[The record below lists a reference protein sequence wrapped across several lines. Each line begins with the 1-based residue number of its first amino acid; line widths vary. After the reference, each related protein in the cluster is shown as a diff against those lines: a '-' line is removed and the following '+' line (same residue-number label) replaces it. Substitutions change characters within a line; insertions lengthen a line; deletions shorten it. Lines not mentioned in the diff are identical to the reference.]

1 MKGVAIALM
10 MALLIVQAALAGTVA
25 TPVPESFD
33 VQSVHLGDDLTHVFL
48 SLGAPQALQVIGG
61 GKEPGY
67 IQLLYFK
74 QNDILSIDIT
84 DLPDNTVIE
93 IEVSGNSWK
102 TNSPIK
108 VGEGV
113 DKAIQSVGK
122 PDSIEDLSSQKK
134 WMLEQAGDHALMR
147 KLIEKN
153 SGDSA
158 LVYNDLGIYAE
169 YDKDKR
175 MIKTVRL
182 FQPMGVT
189 EQIAY
194 RL

>member
-1 MKGVAIALM
+1 MKGVVIALT
-10 MALLIVQAALAGTVA
+10 MALLIAQAAFAGPAAV
-25 TPVPESFD
+25 PVKSFE

-61 GKEPGY
+61 GKEPGL

-74 QNDILSIDIT
+74 QDDILSIDIT
-84 DLPDNTVIE
+84 DLPDNTVAE

-108 VGEGV
+108 VGDGV
-113 DKAIQSVGK
+113 DKAMQSVGK
-122 PDSIEDLSSQKK
+122 PDSIDDLAAQKK
-134 WMLEQAGDHALMR
+134 WMLEQAGDDALMR

-158 LVYNDLGIYAE
+158 LVYSDLGIYAE

-182 FQPMGVT
+182 FQPTGLT

-194 RL
+194 KL